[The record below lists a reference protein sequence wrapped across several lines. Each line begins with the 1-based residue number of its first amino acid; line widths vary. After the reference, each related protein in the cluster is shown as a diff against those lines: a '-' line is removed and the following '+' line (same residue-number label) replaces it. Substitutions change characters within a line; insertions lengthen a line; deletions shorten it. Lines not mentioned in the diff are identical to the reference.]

1 MGIKIVI
8 WYVRTFG
15 AALTDKADCSIF
27 YPRPKIAS
35 RGGYANLSK
44 IEFVSALDV
53 RVDGEGF

>member
-1 MGIKIVI
+1 MKIII

-35 RGGYANLSK
+35 RGGYTNLSR
-44 IEFVSALDV
+44 IEFISALDE
-53 RVDGEGF
+53 RVDEERF